1 MRTRVAQLSL
11 ALIAL
16 LIGFA
21 LVAQFRSQ
29 ARPTELTSLP
39 VAELSA
45 RIQTL
50 SNGNGQLRAALLEQ
64 SDLLAE
70 YRAAGALGTSALD
83 VSREELRRIRA
94 YSGVSGTAM
103 TEIQPP
109 TRNGPRL
116 RYVNPPRS
124 TSSSGCCELACNENP
139 IRTIATQR
147 ISRFI

>member
-16 LIGFA
+16 IGFA
-21 LVAQFRSQ
+21 IVAQFRSQ

-50 SNGNGQLRAALLEQ
+50 SDANGQLRAALLEQ

-70 YRAAGALGTSALD
+70 YRAAGPSG
-83 VSREELRRIRA
+83 RA
-94 YSGVSGTAM
+94 
-103 TEIQPP
+103 
-109 TRNGPRL
+109 
-116 RYVNPPRS
+116 RS
-124 TSSSGCCELACNENP
+124 TSAAKSFDGSAPTPACPRSRARESSCG
-139 IRTIATQR
+139 
-147 ISRFI
+147 